1 MFSGCSSVSK
11 SKANNIVTA
20 KFASTRV
27 PYLLMSIIVIT
38 AALCAT
44 TQVLASKLNRTH
56 FAPLSL
62 SLDDAL
68 EYLSRSSSL

>member
-1 MFSGCSSVSK
+1 M
-11 SKANNIVTA
+11 NTT

-27 PYLLMSIIVIT
+27 PYLVMSLLVIV

-44 TQVLASKLNRTH
+44 TQVLASKLNRTN

-68 EYLSRSSSL
+68 EYLSRSPSK

>member
-1 MFSGCSSVSK
+1 MYSGCSSVSK
-11 SKANNIVTA
+11 SKGNKIISA
-20 KFASTRV
+20 KFASNRV
-27 PYLLMSIIVIT
+27 PYLLMSLLVLT
-38 AALCAT
+38 AAICAT

-68 EYLSRSSSL
+68 EYLSRSPNK